1 VAVGNTVYVVGSF
14 TRARPA
20 GVALG
25 SPGEVTRNNILAY
38 DITTGALTSFNPGLN
53 AQAHEV
59 TASPDGSRIY
69 VVGEFTQ
76 AAGVTRNRVA
86 AFNTADGSL
95 VTGFNPNVSGPVYAV
110 AATAST
116 VYLGGSFAA
125 VGATPRTRLA
135 AVQASNG
142 AVIGAW
148 DPVPG
153 VGPGGS
159 DIVLGLAVTSSTQ
172 VVVGGRFGTMN
183 GDTARGIAA
192 VDATTGATRPFA
204 VNQLLLNNGVS
215 SAVTSVS
222 TDGVN
227 VYASAYN
234 FGGGGNLEGTFIA
247 EADGVELVLV
257 NDCRGDSYAAYPMNG
272 VMYVASHTHNC
283 EWIGGSIELS
293 PRVEKRATA
302 FTITPTTRV
311 RPHAF
316 TNWPGKPAGTQL
328 AWNPGLEPGSYTG
341 QTQAAWSITGNG
353 SYVSYGGE
361 FPRVNGQNQQGL
373 VRFAMPGVAGNPNAE
388 GPAFTT
394 NQGPI
399 VSTFAASVDVSAP
412 GVARVSWPETWDI
425 DNEYLTYRVYRD
437 SKANPPIHTVT
448 RPSRWFNLEW
458 MGFSDIG
465 QSGQHQY
472 KVTAT
477 DPFGNWTE
485 TAWASVN
492 IPSGSPSA
500 RPYVDLV
507 KADGATDHWSL
518 GETSGIGYNDLGGND
533 LIIGGG
539 VSRNQSGAISDGNPA
554 YGFNG
559 SSAGFVATERSVQ
572 APNTVSV
579 EAWFRTNTGS
589 GGKIVGFGDSNTG
602 SSTDHDRSIYMDG
615 AGRVI
620 FGVGDNHTQHRGTIR
635 TTGSYNKGAWHHVV
649 GTLGPN
655 GMALYVD
662 GQSVGILTTGSEFA
676 GVGPNYY
683 GYWRIGGDTS
693 WSGGSGYFNGWIDE
707 VAIYEHVL
715 SPTQIANH
723 RLVGL
728 GQPPINVAPTAS
740 FSQAVT
746 DLTVSVD
753 ASSST
758 DSDGTIVGYAWDF
771 GDGATATG
779 VTAAHTYAVAG
790 TYPVRLTVTDDRN
803 ATGSITEMV
812 TVTSGQIPPPAGP
825 DYVPVVPE
833 RLLETRVSEGQ
844 VGYVGAQPVAGQT
857 IELQVT
863 GVGTTNVPATASAVV
878 LNVAVTGA
886 LSDGYATVWPC
897 GLDRP
902 TASNVNYRA
911 GSSVANVVVS
921 GVGAGGKVCVYTLAA
936 TDIIADINGWFP
948 AATSYEPVVPER
960 LLETRVSEG
969 QVGYVGAQPVAG
981 QTIELQVTGV
991 GTAAVPAT
999 ASAVVLNVAVTG
1011 ALSDGYATVWP
1022 CGQARPTASNLNFV
1036 AGSSVANVVISGI
1049 GTGGRVCVYTLAATD
1064 IIADINGWF
1073 PAAP

>member
-1 VAVGNTVYVVGSF
+1 
-14 TRARPA
+14 
-20 GVALG
+20 L
-25 SPGEVTRNNILAY
+25 
-38 DITTGALTSFNPGLN
+38 
-53 AQAHEV
+53 
-59 TASPDGSRIY
+59 
-69 VVGEFTQ
+69 
-76 AAGVTRNRVA
+76 
-86 AFNTADGSL
+86 
-95 VTGFNPNVSGPVYAV
+95 GFNANVSGPVYAV
-110 AATAST
+110 AATDST
-116 VYLGGSFAA
+116 VYLGGSFSA
-125 VGATPRTRLA
+125 VGGTSRTRLA
-135 AVQASNG
+135 AVDGTTG
-142 AVIGAW
+142 AVIPAW

-153 VGPGGS
+153 VGPLGS
-159 DIVLGLAVTSSTQ
+159 DIVLALAVTGPSQ

-183 GDTARGIAA
+183 GDTQHGIAA
-192 VDATTGATRPFA
+192 VDATSGATRPF
-204 VNQLLLNNGVS
+204 VVGDPTKYLRNNGTT
-215 SAVTSVS
+215 SAVTSVT

-227 VYASAYN
+227 VYVGAYN
-234 FGGGGNLEGTFIA
+234 FGTAGYLEGTLIA
-247 EADGVELVLV
+247 EADGGDLVLV
-257 NDCRGDSYAAYPMNG
+257 NDCRGDTYATYQMHG

-283 EWIGGSIELS
+283 EMIGGSIEQA

-311 RPHAF
+311 RPHAE
-316 TNWPGKPAGTQL
+316 TNWDGKPAGTQL

-353 SYVSYGGE
+353 SYLSYGGE
-361 FPRVNGQNQQGL
+361 FPRVNGENQQGL
-373 VRFAMPGVAGNPNAE
+373 VRFAMPTVAGNPNAE

-437 SKANPPIHTVT
+437 STANPPIHTVT
-448 RPSRWFNLEW
+448 RPSRWFNLES

-477 DPFGNWTE
+477 DPFGNWTQ
-485 TAWASVN
+485 TAWAQVN

-500 RPYVDLV
+500 RAYVNLV
-507 KADGATDHWSL
+507 RADGATDHWSL

-533 LIIGGG
+533 LNVATG
-539 VSRNQSGAISDGNPA
+539 VSRNQNGAIADGNPA
-554 YGFNG
+554 FRFDGT
-559 SSAGFVATERSVQ
+559 SSEFAATERTVQ

-579 EAWFRTNTGS
+579 EAWFRTTNGF
-589 GGKIVGFGDSNTG
+589 GKIVGFGDSNTG

-615 AGRVI
+615 NGRVI
-620 FGVGDNHTQHRGTIR
+620 FGVGDNHSQHRGTIR
-635 TTGSYNKGAWHHVV
+635 TDGTYRDGNWHHVV
-649 GTLGPN
+649 GTLGPD

-662 GQSVGILTTGSEFA
+662 GQSVGTLAAGSEFA

-693 WSGGSGYFNGWIDE
+693 WSGGSGYFSGWIDE
-707 VAIYEHVL
+707 VAIYERVL
-715 SPTQIANH
+715 SPTQVANH

-740 FSQAVT
+740 FSQSVA
-746 DLTVSVD
+746 DLTVSVN

-779 VTAAHTYAVAG
+779 VTAVHGYTQPG
-790 TYPVRLTVTDDRN
+790 TYPVQLTVTDDSG
-803 ATGSITEMV
+803 ATASITEMV
-812 TVTSGQIPPPAGP
+812 TVASGQIPPPGGL

-863 GVGTTNVPATASAVV
+863 EVGVTDVPASASAVV

-921 GVGAGGKVCVYTLAA
+921 GVGAGGKVCIYTLAA
-936 TDIIADINGWFP
+936 TDVIADINGWFP
-948 AATSYEPVVPER
+948 ATTSYEAVAPER

-991 GTAAVPAT
+991 GTANVPAS

-1022 CGQARPTASNLNFV
+1022 CGQTRPTASNLNYL

-1049 GTGGRVCVYTLAATD
+1049 GAGGKVCFYTLSATD